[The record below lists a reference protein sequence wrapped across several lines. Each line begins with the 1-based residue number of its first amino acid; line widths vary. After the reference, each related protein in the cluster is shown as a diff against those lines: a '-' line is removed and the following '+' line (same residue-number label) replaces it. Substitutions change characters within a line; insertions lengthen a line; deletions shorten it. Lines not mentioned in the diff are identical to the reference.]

1 MELGETEVT
10 VRLTLNQMQLIAASL
25 EAAGET
31 VLAFRIESSRRN
43 LLKQAREREAVKAEG
58 GYADAI
64 DALSKLFGV
73 TK

>member
-10 VRLTLNQMQLIAASL
+10 VRLTLNQMQLIAAAL

-64 DALSKLFGV
+64 DALSKIFGV

>member
-10 VRLTLNQMQLIAASL
+10 VRLTLNQMQLIAAAL

>member
-10 VRLTLNQMQLIAASL
+10 VRLTLNQMQLIAAAL

-43 LLKQAREREAVKAEG
+43 LLKRVREREAEG

-64 DALSKLFGV
+64 DALSKIFGV

>member
-10 VRLTLNQMQLIAASL
+10 VRLTLNQMQLIAAAL
-25 EAAGET
+25 EATGET

-43 LLKQAREREAVKAEG
+43 LLKRVREREAAKAEG
-58 GYADAI
+58 GYADAF
-64 DALSKLFGV
+64 DALSKIFGV

>member
-10 VRLTLNQMQLIAASL
+10 VRLTLNQMQLIAAAL

-43 LLKQAREREAVKAEG
+43 LLKRVREREAAKAEG
-58 GYADAI
+58 GYADAF
-64 DALSKLFGV
+64 DALSKIFGG

>member
-10 VRLTLNQMQLIAASL
+10 VRLTLNQMQLIAAAL

-43 LLKQAREREAVKAEG
+43 LLKQAREREAAKAEG
-58 GYADAI
+58 GYADAF
-64 DALSKLFGV
+64 DALSKIFGV